1 MTRRHQQGFTL
12 VEILVVL
19 LIVSIMSSVAV
30 ISLPGFSQNSDFD
43 TEVNRL
49 EVLLELAREEA
60 LMQSSELGFRVDRN
74 RTGLTTGY
82 SFYIYDDLNQT
93 WVSYDRAPFKPRQL
107 EDDIRLALQI
117 EGETDQFRLDDEASD
132 NLPPVMLL
140 SSGETTPFELI
151 IYREPD
157 LSVTLKADGYTRIE
171 RVEDA
176 L

>member
-1 MTRRHQQGFTL
+1 MKRQHHTGFTL
-12 VEILVVL
+12 IEILVVL
-19 LIVSIMSSVAV
+19 LIVSVMSSVAV
-30 ISLPGFSQNSDFD
+30 INLPGFTQDSDFD
-43 TEVNRL
+43 TEVDRL
-49 EVLLELAREEA
+49 EVLIELAREEA

-82 SFYIYDDLNQT
+82 SFYLYDDLNQT

-107 EDDIRLALQI
+107 EDDIRLSLQI
-117 EGETDQFRLDDEASD
+117 EGDTDRFRLDDEETD

-140 SSGETTPFELI
+140 SSGETTPFELT

-171 RVEDA
+171 RVIDEI
-176 L
+176 